1 MNSHVPNNNSQCV
14 LITDR
19 YTVDSLELLRSNL
32 NGEIIQT
39 ENFPPRELLARATA
53 LLIRSRTKINKELLN
68 AAPNLK
74 VIITATSGFD
84 HIDLNLTQEKNIRVM
99 FTPEAN
105 QESAAEHTLLL
116 MLGVLRRLNEAARLL
131 RDGRWKD
138 ELKSGFELK
147 GKTVG
152 IIGLGRV
159 GSRVAELLQAF
170 GAHVIAYDPYQ
181 ADEVFENL
189 KIARYGISE
198 VFAQAEILSL
208 HIPLNAETRRFI
220 RAETLEQTHDGLIF
234 INTSRGRIVDE
245 SALISALESGQVLGA
260 GLDVFE
266 NEPLARDS
274 KLRKMP
280 NVLLTPHI
288 GAHTE
293 EAYLKASTIAAQKLI
308 NFIKSGQI
316 SDNLPLQ

>member
-1 MNSHVPNNNSQCV
+1 MTGLLKNSQCV
-14 LITDR
+14 LVADR
-19 YTVDSLELLRSNL
+19 FTLEAIEFIRSQIS
-32 NGEIIQT
+32 GDVIQT
-39 ENFPPRELLARATA
+39 ENLPTRELLNKATA
-53 LLIRSRTKINKELLN
+53 LLIRSRTKINKELIE

-84 HIDLNLTQEKNIRVM
+84 HIDFELTRKKNITVM
-99 FTPEAN
+99 FTPDAN
-105 QESAAEHTLLL
+105 FESAAEHTLLL
-116 MLGVLRRLNEAARLL
+116 MLGVLRRLNESARLL
-131 RDGRWKD
+131 REGSWKD

-147 GKTVG
+147 CKTVG

-170 GAHVIAYDPYQ
+170 GAHVIAFDPYQ
-181 ADEVFENL
+181 DDKVFEKL
-189 KIARYGISE
+189 GLERFGLSE
-198 VFAQAEILSL
+198 VFAQAEILTL
-208 HIPLNAETRRFI
+208 HVPLNEETRRYI
-220 RAETLEQTHDGLIF
+220 RAETLELAHDGLIF
-234 INTSRGRIVDE
+234 INTSRGRVVDE
-245 SALISALESGQVLGA
+245 GALIAALESGQIIGA

-274 KLRKMP
+274 RLRKLP

-293 EAYLKASTIAAQKLI
+293 EAYIKASMLAAQKLI
-308 NFIKSGQI
+308 TFINTGEI